1 MVFQKGNKF
10 GNRFTSTNQP
20 TNGGRKPK
28 VYTQIKDVYTIS
40 LEEYRRVVQYLMNCT
55 QNEIDQLRNS
65 PDTPIWIVNL
75 CAALVNDTKK
85 GTTYLLTELTDRL
98 YGKPKQITEN
108 YNENTAKNQAIVK
121 FVREDEEEDDQATL

>member
-108 YNENTAKNQAIVK
+108 FNENVERNKAIIVFSKPEVK
-121 FVREDEEEDDQATL
+121 AEESSD